1 MRIRKRALTFEDV
14 LLVPQ
19 HSTILPKEVCLKS
32 RFSKNVTLN
41 IPIVSAAMDTVTEF
55 KSAIAMAR
63 MGGIGVIH
71 KNMDIEA
78 QAMQIK
84 KVKKSESGII
94 IDPIFISPDA
104 TVGEAEV
111 LMEEYHIS
119 GVPVVDKDKKLL
131 GIITNRDMRFITDM
145 SLKISDTMTSAPL
158 ITAKKGTTLE
168 EASKVLQKHKIE
180 KLPIVDNENRLIGLI
195 TIKDI
200 EKKVQ
205 FPNANKD
212 EFGRLRVAGAIGV
225 GQLDRAK
232 ALVKAGVDVIVLDS
246 AHGHSQGI
254 IDTVKL
260 IKKELKVDVVAG
272 NIATAEAARDLIEAG
287 ADGVKVGIGP
297 GSICTTRIVAGV
309 GIPQISAIDEVAQV
323 ANALGIPVIAD
334 GGIKYSGDVAKALA
348 VGASCV
354 MLGSA
359 LAGTYE
365 APGEMILYNGRQF
378 KEYRGMGSI
387 GAMSKGST
395 DRYFQE
401 GTAADK
407 LVPEG
412 IEGRVP
418 YRGKISEVIHQMLGG
433 LRSSMGYCGSESI
446 EMFWEKAEFV
456 EITSAGLRESHVHDV
471 TITKESPNYHGSH
484 IN

>member
-1 MRIRKRALTFEDV
+1 MRIKKRALTFEDV

-19 HSTILPKEVCLKS
+19 HSTVLPKEVSIKTKLT
-32 RFSKNVTLN
+32 KNVTLN
-41 IPIVSAAMDTVTEF
+41 IPIVSAAMDTVTEY
-55 KSAIAMAR
+55 KAAIAMAR
-63 MGGIGVIH
+63 LGGIGVIH
-71 KNMDIEA
+71 KNMDIA
-78 QAMQIK
+78 TQAKQIK

-94 IDPIFISPDA
+94 IDPIFIGPDA
-104 TVGEAEV
+104 TVGEADA
-111 LMEEYHIS
+111 LMGEYHIS
-119 GVPVVDKDKKLL
+119 GVPVVKDDQSLI

-145 SLKISDTMTSAPL
+145 SLLVRDVMTASPL

-168 EASKVLQKHKIE
+168 EAAKVLQEHKIE
-180 KLPIVDNENRLIGLI
+180 KLPIVNDSNILIGLI

-200 EKKVQ
+200 EKKIQ

-212 EFGRLRVAGAIGV
+212 SFGRLRVAAAIGV
-225 GQLDRAK
+225 GQLDRAT

-254 IDTVKL
+254 LDTVRQ
-260 IKKELKVDVVAG
+260 IKSELNVDVIAG
-272 NIATAEAARDLIEAG
+272 NIATGAAAQDLIDAG

-309 GIPQISAIDEVAQV
+309 GVPQISAIDEVALV
-323 ANALGIPVIAD
+323 ANKQGVPVIAD

-348 VGASCV
+348 VGGSCV

-365 APGEMILYNGRQF
+365 APGEMIIYNGRQF

-418 YRGKISEVIHQMLGG
+418 YRGKISDVIHQMLGG

-456 EITSAGLRESHVHDV
+456 EITAAGLKESHVHDV
-471 TITKESPNYHGSH
+471 TITKESPNYHG
-484 IN
+484 

>member
-1 MRIRKRALTFEDV
+1 MRIKKRALTFEDV

-19 HSTILPKEVCLKS
+19 HSTVLPKEVSITSQLTKRVS
-32 RFSKNVTLN
+32 LN
-41 IPIVSAAMDTVTEF
+41 TPIVSAAMDTVTEY
-55 KSAIAMAR
+55 KAAIAMAHL
-63 MGGIGVIH
+63 GGIGIIH
-71 KNMDIEA
+71 KNMDIET
-78 QAMQIK
+78 QAKQIS

-94 IDPIFISPDA
+94 IDPIFISPDK
-104 TVGEAEV
+104 TVADADALMGE
-111 LMEEYHIS
+111 YRIS
-119 GVPVVDKDKKLL
+119 GVPVVDETMKLL

-145 SLKISDTMTSAPL
+145 SLSISSVMTKAPL
-158 ITAKKGTTLE
+158 VTAKAGITLE
-168 EASKVLQKHKIE
+168 EAAKVLQKHKIE
-180 KLPIVDNENRLIGLI
+180 KLPIVDENDILQGLI

-200 EKKVQ
+200 EKKEQ

-212 EFGRLRVAGAIGV
+212 AHGRLRVGGAIGV
-225 GQLDRAK
+225 GQLDRAT
-232 ALVKAGVDVIVLDS
+232 ALVEAGVDVIVLDS

-254 IDTVKL
+254 IDTLIL
-260 IKKELKVDVVAG
+260 IKKTLDVDVIAG
-272 NIATAEAARDLIEAG
+272 NIASGAAAQDLIDAG
-287 ADGVKVGIGP
+287 ADAVKVGIGP

-309 GIPQISAIDEVAQV
+309 GVPQISAIDEVAQV
-323 ANALGIPVIAD
+323 ANKAGVPVVAD

-348 VGASCV
+348 VGASSV

-365 APGEMILYNGRQF
+365 APGEMILFNGRQF

-387 GAMSKGST
+387 GAMTKGST

-418 YRGKISEVIHQMLGG
+418 YRGKIADVVHQMIGG

-446 EMFWEKAEFV
+446 KVFWEKAEFV
-456 EITSAGLRESHVHDV
+456 EITSAGLKESHVHDV
-471 TITKESPNYHGSH
+471 TITKESPNYHG
-484 IN
+484 

>member
-1 MRIRKRALTFEDV
+1 MRIKKRALTFEDV

-19 HSTILPKEVCLKS
+19 HSTVLPKEVSTVTQLT
-32 RFSKNVTLN
+32 RNVGLN

-55 KSAIAMAR
+55 KAAIAMAR
-63 MGGIGVIH
+63 LGGIGVIH
-71 KNMDIEA
+71 KNMDVKT
-78 QAMQIK
+78 QALQVK

-94 IDPIFISPDA
+94 IDPIFIGPDA
-104 TVGEAEV
+104 TVGEADA
-111 LMEEYHIS
+111 MMGEYRIS
-119 GVPVVDKDKKLL
+119 GVPVVDKENTLI

-145 SLKISDTMTSAPL
+145 SLVVRDVMTAAPL
-158 ITAKKGTTLE
+158 VTARKGTTLE
-168 EASKVLQKHKIE
+168 EAAQVLQKHKIE
-180 KLPIVDNENRLIGLI
+180 KLPIVDDADKLIGLI

-205 FPNANKD
+205 FPHANKD
-212 EFGRLRVAGAIGV
+212 EFGRLRVAAAIGV
-225 GQLDRAK
+225 GQIDRTR
-232 ALVKAGVDVIVLDS
+232 ALVEAGVDVIVLDS

-254 IDTVKL
+254 IDTVKA
-260 IKKELKVDVVAG
+260 IKAEFEVDVIAG
-272 NIATAEAARDLIEAG
+272 NIATGSAAKDLIDAG
-287 ADGVKVGIGP
+287 VDAVKVGIGP

-309 GIPQISAIDEVAQV
+309 GVPQISAVDEVAQV
-323 ANALGIPVIAD
+323 ANPLGIPVIAD

-365 APGEMILYNGRQF
+365 APGEMIIYNGRQF

-418 YRGKISEVIHQMLGG
+418 YRGKIADVIHQMIGG

-446 EMFWEKAEFV
+446 PVFWEKAEFV
-456 EITSAGLRESHVHDV
+456 EITAAGLKESHVHDV
-471 TITKESPNYHGSH
+471 TITKESPNYHG
-484 IN
+484 

>member
-1 MRIRKRALTFEDV
+1 MNIKKRALTFEDV

-19 HSTILPKEVCLKS
+19 HSTVLPKEVSIKTNLTK
-32 RFSKNVTLN
+32 RVTLN
-41 IPIVSAAMDTVTEF
+41 APLVSAAMDTVTEYRT
-55 KSAIAMAR
+55 AIAMAR
-63 MGGIGVIH
+63 LGGIGIIH
-71 KNMDIEA
+71 KNMDIES
-78 QAMQIK
+78 QAKQIS

-94 IDPIFISPDA
+94 IDPIYISPNKSVKDA
-104 TVGEAEV
+104 DN
-111 LMEEYHIS
+111 LMREYHIS
-119 GVPVVDKDKKLL
+119 GVPVVDSNMKLL

-145 SLKISDTMTSAPL
+145 SAKIEDVMTKSPL
-158 ITAKKGTTLE
+158 VTAKAGTTLD
-168 EASKVLQKHKIE
+168 EATKILQKHKIE
-180 KLPIVDNENRLIGLI
+180 KLPIVDENNTLHGLI

-200 EKKVQ
+200 EKREQ

-212 EFGRLRVAGAIGV
+212 EHGRLRVGGAIGV

-232 ALVKAGVDVIVLDS
+232 ALIDAGVDVIVLDS

-254 IDTVKL
+254 IDTLKE
-260 IKKELKVDVVAG
+260 IKANFDIDVIAG
-272 NIATAEAARDLIEAG
+272 NIATAKAGVDLIEAG
-287 ADGVKVGIGP
+287 ADALKVGIGP

-309 GIPQISAIDEVAQV
+309 GVPQISAIDEVALV
-323 ANALGIPVIAD
+323 ANPLGVPVIAD
-334 GGIKYSGDVAKALA
+334 GGIRYSGDVAKALA
-348 VGASCV
+348 VGASSV

-365 APGEMILYNGRQF
+365 APGEMILFNGRQF

-401 GTAADK
+401 GTATEK

-418 YRGKISEVIHQMLGG
+418 YRGRISSVVHQMIGG
-433 LRSSMGYCGSESI
+433 LRSSMGYCGSKDI
-446 EMFWEKAEFV
+446 KTFWNKAEFV
-456 EITSAGLRESHVHDV
+456 EITSAGLKESHVHDV
-471 TITKESPNYHGSH
+471 TITKETPNYHS
-484 IN
+484 

>member
-1 MRIRKRALTFEDV
+1 MRIKKRALTFEDV

-19 HSTILPKEVCLKS
+19 HSVVLPKEVCLKS
-32 RFSKNVTLN
+32 NLTKRVTLN
-41 IPIVSAAMDTVTEF
+41 TPIVSAAMDTVTEY
-55 KSAIAMAR
+55 KAAIAMAHL
-63 MGGIGVIH
+63 GGIGIIH
-71 KNMDIEA
+71 KNMDIA
-78 QAMQIK
+78 TQAKQIT

-94 IDPIFISPDA
+94 IDPIFIGPDK
-104 TVGEAEV
+104 TVADADV
-111 LMEEYHIS
+111 LMSEYKIS
-119 GVPVVDKDKKLL
+119 GVPVVDDDLKLV

-145 SLKISDTMTSAPL
+145 SLRISDVMTKAPL
-158 ITAKKGTTLE
+158 VTAKIGITLE
-168 EASKVLQKHKIE
+168 EAAKVLQEHKIE
-180 KLPIVDNENRLIGLI
+180 KLPIVDENDVLQGLV

-200 EKKVQ
+200 EKKEK

-212 EFGRLRVAGAIGV
+212 EHGRLRVGAAIGV
-225 GQLDRAK
+225 GQLDRAT
-232 ALVKAGVDVIVLDS
+232 ALVEAGVDVIVLDS

-254 IDTVKL
+254 IDTLKL
-260 IKKELKVDVVAG
+260 IKKTLDVDVIAG
-272 NIATAEAARDLIEAG
+272 NIASAAAAQDLIDAG
-287 ADGVKVGIGP
+287 ADAVKVGIGP

-309 GIPQISAIDEVAQV
+309 GVPQISAIDEVAQV
-323 ANALGIPVIAD
+323 ANKAGVPVVAD

-348 VGASCV
+348 VGASSV

-365 APGEMILYNGRQF
+365 APGDMILFNGRQF

-387 GAMSKGST
+387 GAMTKGST

-418 YRGKISEVIHQMLGG
+418 YRGRIEDVVHQMVGG

-446 EMFWEKAEFV
+446 KVFWEKAEFV

-471 TITKESPNYHGSH
+471 AITKESPNYSS
-484 IN
+484 